1 MKEMMDQT
9 TMMRRREHHC
19 LALNGNQTEMK
30 RSDVSKISV
39 HDDTCKAV
47 VDSRL
52 RPLRMLSSGESVCV
66 HVAVKFVASP
76 AESFRV

>member
-1 MKEMMDQT
+1 MMDQT
-9 TMMRRREHHC
+9 TTMRRLEHHC

-52 RPLRMLSSGESVCV
+52 RPRSPLLPGERV
-66 HVAVKFVASP
+66 SP
-76 AESFRV
+76 MNTFRGVNSCCSMADHFE

>member
-1 MKEMMDQT
+1 MMDQT
-9 TMMRRREHHC
+9 TTMRRLEHHC

-52 RPLRMLSSGESVCV
+52 RPRSPLLPGE
-66 HVAVKFVASP
+66 
-76 AESFRV
+76 